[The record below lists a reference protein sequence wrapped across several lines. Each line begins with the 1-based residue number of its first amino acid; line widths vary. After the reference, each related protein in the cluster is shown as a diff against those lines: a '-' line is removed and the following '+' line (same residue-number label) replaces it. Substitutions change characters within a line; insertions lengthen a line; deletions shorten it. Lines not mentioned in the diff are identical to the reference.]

1 MAAAERRQVI
11 ATAARFVETAV
22 KRDHAERAYELVG
35 PNLRNGTTL
44 AHWRDG
50 DIPVVP
56 YPVDAAR
63 WKFDYSYTDEI
74 GLQVAVFPEA
84 GETVRPMVF
93 NMSLRAVGAGAK
105 RHWLVDSWSP
115 RGGGG
120 GSAPRP
126 SRTDGSPFRID
137 LTAAGLRLDEPRRRL
152 AARPGR
158 PDRARAPRSRDAPRR
173 RAGPLPPGPARVRAA
188 RVLEARARGRRRRAR
203 TAGGERPLLG
213 AVRQQQPRS
222 RRRPRPPLR
231 PRRARGAR
239 AAARRS
245 RRRSSVASRQK
256 RSASRA
262 SSTSSSARA
271 ACRPSRRG
279 ARRPCTRKP

>member
-1 MAAAERRQVI
+1 MPGRLASPRFRRRALKGGLLLAVVGAGAFVSIFYWNTATIVETPRHGRADLYVPPIPVKMAAAERREVI

-35 PNLRNGTTL
+35 PSLRNGTTL

-50 DIPVVP
+50 DIPVIP

-93 NMSLRAVGAGAK
+93 NMSLRAVGVGTK

-115 RGGGG
+115 RGGSG
-120 GSAPRP
+120 GSGPRP

-137 LTAAGLRLDEPRRRL
+137 VQQPVSAST
-152 AARPGR
+152 
-158 PDRARAPRSRDAPRR
+158 S
-173 RAGPLPPGPARVRAA
+173 
-188 RVLEARARGRRRRAR
+188 
-203 TAGGERPLLG
+203 LG
-213 AVRQQQPRS
+213 AVWLLVPAALIALALIVPATLIVVERVRS
-222 RRRPRPPLR
+222 RRAQ
-231 PRRARGAR
+231 RAYE
-239 AAARRS
+239 RS
-245 RRRSSVASRQK
+245 L
-256 RSASRA
+256 
-262 SSTSSSARA
+262 
-271 ACRPSRRG
+271 
-279 ARRPCTRKP
+279 